1 MPLLQAD
8 TGFFTFL
15 VTGSEEAEE
24 GVTPDYPPCT
34 PAAPGSTSIGDM
46 FGSPSTWRYILKGL
60 VLLFDPGYYLSFHG
74 YSSSR
79 NHLLELYVLMICF
92 SISSSHI
99 LRTGGD
105 LFLEK
110 DLRGG

>member
-1 MPLLQAD
+1 M
-8 TGFFTFL
+8 

-24 GVTPDYPPCT
+24 GVAPDYYPPCT
-34 PAAPGSTSIGDM
+34 PAAPGSISIDDM
-46 FGSPSTWRYILKGL
+46 FESPSTWKYILKGL
-60 VLLFDPGYYLSFHG
+60 VFLFDPGYCLSFRG
-74 YSSSR
+74 YFSSR
-79 NHLLELYVLMICF
+79 NHLLELYVLMIRF

-99 LRTGGD
+99 LRLGGG